1 MEIDELDYQKEVKI
15 PPFIK
20 ENWQNF
26 VNLIAELLDIK
37 AVLITK
43 KDDEYLEILKT
54 SINEDNPFQEGNLY
68 PLAGSYC
75 EKVIK
80 NQVSFE
86 SVNEL
91 NIKWLNND
99 VIPAQ
104 LTSYLGFPIFKP
116 DGSIFGTI
124 CVFDDQQKQ
133 FNNNDKKLLVEL
145 KNVIEDQLKYVCI
158 PDIINLSINE
168 ISAIKN
174 KYDSLLNLI
183 NEAVIINDL
192 EYQNNKIK
200 MGQITKFNTQTL
212 DLLEYSSEEL
222 KKMTPLNLQANSL
235 KKNLNNIFNLELLI
249 KKGEL
254 TYETLYI
261 NKSNKKIPVEINSK
275 IISFNNKKMVLSTIR
290 DITDRKKAENKLKN
304 QMKLTQTILDSLSSN
319 IVVLDENGII
329 KYTNQA
335 WDDYINKTDLNYQK
349 NGLGMNYL
357 KVFKKGDVRCL
368 DKENAA
374 LEGIKEIL
382 EGRKT
387 SFTLEYPC
395 HYQDKK
401 HWYKMKVTPFSGREN
416 YSAVISNEEITEQKA
431 REKELNEQKRYL
443 ESVIKTTMDG
453 FIMLNECGEILEI
466 NDAFQ
471 QMTGYTN
478 QELMNKHI
486 SIFDTTRPRPMI
498 ELYLDKIKNNQS
510 ERFETKIMDKNDD
523 IIYVEISATYMSHL
537 EEPIY
542 FAFVRDITE
551 KIKKR
556 KEIKYY
562 SYHDQM
568 TDLYNRRYFEIQM
581 ERLNKSDHYP
591 IAIIIGDLDGLKL
604 VNDTYGH
611 QQGDSYI
618 KNMAEILKSVIR
630 EEDIL
635 ARFGGDEFAILLEK
649 ANLQI
654 AKKICERI
662 KNKCRELSQKE
673 NLEIPLKISLGY
685 HVEDNKKKDL
695 FVGLNKADQNMY
707 NNKGRSLRMKNKEK
721 QKF

>member
-1 MEIDELDYQKEVKI
+1 
-15 PPFIK
+15 
-20 ENWQNF
+20 
-26 VNLIAELLDIK
+26 
-37 AVLITK
+37 
-43 KDDEYLEILKT
+43 
-54 SINEDNPFQEGNLY
+54 
-68 PLAGSYC
+68 
-75 EKVIK
+75 
-80 NQVSFE
+80 
-86 SVNEL
+86 
-91 NIKWLNND
+91 
-99 VIPAQ
+99 
-104 LTSYLGFPIFKP
+104 
-116 DGSIFGTI
+116 
-124 CVFDDQQKQ
+124 
-133 FNNNDKKLLVEL
+133 
-145 KNVIEDQLKYVCI
+145 
-158 PDIINLSINE
+158 
-168 ISAIKN
+168 
-174 KYDSLLNLI
+174 
-183 NEAVIINDL
+183 
-192 EYQNNKIK
+192 
-200 MGQITKFNTQTL
+200 
-212 DLLEYSSEEL
+212 
-222 KKMTPLNLQANSL
+222 MTPLNLQASSL
-235 KKNLNNIFNLELLI
+235 KKNLSNIFDLELLM

-254 TYETLYI
+254 TYKTLYI
-261 NKSNKKIPVEINSK
+261 NKSNEKIPVEINSK

-290 DITDRKKAENKLKN
+290 DITERKKAENKLKN

-319 IVVLDENGII
+319 IVVLDKNGII

-335 WDDYINKTDLNYQK
+335 WNDYIKQTDLNYQK

-357 KVFKKGDVRCL
+357 EVFKKGDIRCL

-382 EGRKT
+382 KGRKS

-395 HYQDKK
+395 HYEGKK

-416 YSAVISNEEITEQKA
+416 YSAVISNEEITAQKA
-431 REKELNEQKRYL
+431 KEKELNEQKRYL
-443 ESVIKTTMDG
+443 ESIIKTTMDG

-478 QELMNKHI
+478 QELMNEHI
-486 SIFDTTRPRPMI
+486 SIFDTTRPRSMI

-510 ERFETKIMDKNDD
+510 ERFETKIMDKNDN
-523 IIYVEISATYMSHL
+523 IIYVEISATYLSHL

-581 ERLNKSDHYP
+581 ERLNKSDRYP

-654 AKKICERI
+654 AKKICDRI
-662 KNKCRELSQKE
+662 KNKCKQLSRKE

-721 QKF
+721 QKN

>member
-1 MEIDELDYQKEVKI
+1 MEIDELEYQKEIEI

-43 KDDEYLEILKT
+43 KDDKYLEILKT
-54 SINEDNPFQEGNLY
+54 SINNDNPFKEGNLY

-80 NQVSFE
+80 RQDSFE

-99 VIPAQ
+99 DLPTQ

-145 KNVIEDQLKYVCI
+145 KNVIEDQLKYVCL
-158 PDIINLSINE
+158 PDIINLSVNE
-168 ISAIKN
+168 ISAIKD

-183 NEAVIINDL
+183 NDSVIINDL
-192 EYQNNKIK
+192 EYENNKIK
-200 MGQITKFNTQTL
+200 MGQITKLNTQAL
-212 DLLEYSSEEL
+212 DLLEYSREEL
-222 KKMTPLNLQANSL
+222 KKMSPLNLQADSL
-235 KKNLNNIFNLELLI
+235 KKYSNNIFNLDLLL

-254 TYETLYI
+254 TYETLYV
-261 NKSNKKIPVEINSK
+261 NKSNEKIPVEINSK

-290 DITDRKKAENKLKN
+290 DIKERKKAENKLKN
-304 QMKLTQTILDSLSSN
+304 QIELTQTILDSLSSN

-335 WDDYINKTDLNYQK
+335 WDDYINQTDLHYQE

-387 SFTLEYPC
+387 SFSLEYPC
-395 HYQDKK
+395 HYQDNK

-443 ESVIKTTMDG
+443 ESIIKTTMDG

-471 QMTGYTN
+471 KMTGYTN
-478 QELMNKHI
+478 EELMNKHI
-486 SIFDTTRPRPMI
+486 SIFDTTRPRAMI

-510 ERFETKIMDKNDD
+510 ERFETKIMDKNDN
-523 IIYVEISATYMSHL
+523 IIYVEISATYLSHL

-581 ERLNKSDHYP
+581 ERLNKSDRYP

-630 EEDIL
+630 EEDTL

-662 KNKCRELSQKE
+662 KNKCRKLSRKE

-707 NNKGRSLRMKNKEK
+707 NNKGRSLRMENKVK
-721 QKF
+721 